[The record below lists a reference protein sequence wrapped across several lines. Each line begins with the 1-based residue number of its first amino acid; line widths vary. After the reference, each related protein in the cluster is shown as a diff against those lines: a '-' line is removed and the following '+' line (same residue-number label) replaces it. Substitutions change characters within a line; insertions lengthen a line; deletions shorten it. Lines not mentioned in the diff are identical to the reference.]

1 MSALL
6 AAMGINFASNFLK
19 GVDDSNKASVQAQN
33 SWQQANIY
41 RRNAALVRLSGARNE
56 DALRSQ
62 NRAVMARAATAG
74 GEAGM
79 GESETFASALASTA
93 ARMEQNVLNSRYQ
106 TESEAMN
113 YLYQA
118 NVAEAAAHQQKKK
131 SKNLFNSGL
140 INGIYSAFNVYN
152 G

>member
-6 AAMGINFASNFLK
+6 AAMGINFASGFLK
-19 GVDDSNKASVQAQN
+19 GVEDSNRASVQAQN
-33 SWQQANIY
+33 LWQQANIY
-41 RRNAALVRLSGARNE
+41 RRNAALVRLSGALNE

-62 NRAVMARAATAG
+62 NRAVIARSATAG

-79 GESETFASALASTA
+79 GESETFATALAATA
-93 ARMEQNVLNSRYQ
+93 ARLEQNVLNSRYQ

-118 NVAEAAAHQQKKK
+118 EVAEVSARQQKKK
-131 SKNLFNSGL
+131 SKNLFQSGL
-140 INGIYSAFNVYN
+140 MNGIYSAFNVYN